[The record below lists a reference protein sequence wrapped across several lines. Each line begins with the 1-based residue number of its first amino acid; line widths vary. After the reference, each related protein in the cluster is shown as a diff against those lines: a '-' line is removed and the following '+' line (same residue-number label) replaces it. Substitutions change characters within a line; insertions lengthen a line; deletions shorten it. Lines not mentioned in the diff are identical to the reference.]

1 MKRYI
6 KSSTATLESNYFRVV
21 PKGADPLEFRPY
33 ELGIHCG
40 SLEQAE
46 YFKDNKYNGSC
57 DIYEIFIHHGVTIS
71 NAVYDFEAWNSVEAV
86 ASILVDGFNIN
97 ISKAEIIADL
107 RSGNWSKDSASQY
120 IKTLVNKQ
128 NLIVVYNNAVEL
140 NEKDIIIL
148 DDSCI
153 QNIVKA

>member
-6 KSSTATLESNYFRVV
+6 RSAATIESSYFRAV
-21 PKGADPLEFRPY
+21 PKGADPLKFKPY

-46 YFKDNKYNGSC
+46 YFRDTKYNGSC
-57 DIYEIFIHHGVTIS
+57 DIYEIFIHPSVTIS
-71 NAVYDFEAWNSVEAV
+71 NAVDDFEAWNSVEAV
-86 ASILVDGFNIN
+86 ESILVDGFNIN
-97 ISKAEIIADL
+97 ISRAEIVADL
-107 RSGNWSKDSASQY
+107 RSSTWSRDNASQY

-128 NLIVVYNNAVEL
+128 NLIVVYNNAIEL
-140 NEKDIIIL
+140 NEEDIIIL

>member
-6 KSSTATLESNYFRVV
+6 RSANTLEYSYFRAV
-21 PKGADPLEFRPY
+21 PKDVDPLKFKPY

-46 YFKDNKYNGSC
+46 YFRDTKYNGSC
-57 DIYEIFIHHGVTIS
+57 DIYEIFIYPNVTVS
-71 NAVYDFEAWNSVEAV
+71 NVVDDFEVWNSVEAV
-86 ASILVDGFNIN
+86 EDILVSGFNIS
-97 ISKAEIIADL
+97 ITRAEIIADL
-107 RSGNWSKDSASQY
+107 RSGTWSKDSVSQY
-120 IKTLVNKQ
+120 IETLVNKQ
-128 NLIVVYNNAVEL
+128 NLIVVYNNVVEL

-148 DDSCI
+148 DDICI